1 MEINTKSKPII
12 PDVPNQI
19 ETEDG
24 KSIPIYEISEKDLKK
39 IGKEWTENLVSASKN
54 DNQSTS

>member
-24 KSIPIYEISEKDLKK
+24 KSIPIFEISIQDLKK
-39 IGKEWTENLVSASKN
+39 IGKKWTENLVSASKN
-54 DNQSTS
+54 S